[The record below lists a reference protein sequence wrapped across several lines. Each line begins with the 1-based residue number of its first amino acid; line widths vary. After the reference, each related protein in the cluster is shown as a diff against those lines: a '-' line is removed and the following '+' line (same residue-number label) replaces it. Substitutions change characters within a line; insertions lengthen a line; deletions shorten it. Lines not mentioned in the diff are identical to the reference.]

1 MDIKR
6 NKPNYRWG
14 KAVISFAILAGIF
27 LFSRLV
33 ASPVADQQ
41 ISRSQL
47 LLSTVK
53 RGDLQVSVDGYG
65 VLRSN
70 KQRLISAESP
80 ATVADILLRPG
91 AEVQADSVI
100 LQLQDP
106 QLQQELDTATM
117 AVSRQQATVKRGRL
131 ANQREVLAEEAVL
144 AELTAQRDAQ
154 TLRLTATRDLA
165 ARGVIPAI
173 EFQSAELQ
181 ERQLSE
187 RIVLQQK
194 RLQQLKDVANEDL
207 NIATEELN
215 QAKALLQRLEQRVA
229 KLTVRAGIQGVLQRL
244 PVELGQSVTAGQELA
259 LVGSSQDL
267 QALIRVS
274 QSKVEQLRLGQ
285 SAVVNTRRETA
296 KAEVSRITPQVQD
309 GTVEVELRFVD
320 AVPASARP
328 ELNVDAQILTAELN
342 DVLYLERPVN
352 VQSHT
357 SSPLFRYD
365 QDNQQLHITQLL
377 FGDEAGRYLA
387 LQSGATEGETFVVSD
402 MATFADA
409 KTIAVTQ

>member
-6 NKPNYRWG
+6 TKPNNRW
-14 KAVISFAILAGIF
+14 KKPAIAAAVLAG
-27 LFSRLV
+27 LLLVGRLI
-33 ASPVADQQ
+33 ASPAADYQ
-41 ISRSQL
+41 INRSQL
-47 LLSTVK
+47 LLGTVK

-80 ATVADILLRPG
+80 ATVAEILLRPG
-91 AEVQADSVI
+91 AEVLADSVI

-106 QLQQELDTATM
+106 QLQQELDTASM
-117 AVSRQQATVKRGRL
+117 AVSRQQAALKRGQL

-144 AELTAQRDAQ
+144 AELTAQRDTQ
-154 TLRLTATRDLA
+154 KLRLAATRDLA

-187 RIVLQQK
+187 RILLQKQ
-194 RLQQLKDVANEDL
+194 RLQQLKDVATEDL

-215 QAKALLQRLEQRVA
+215 QAKALLERLTQRVA
-229 KLTVRAGIQGVLQRL
+229 KLTVRAGIAGVLQRL

-274 QSKVEQLRLGQ
+274 QSKVEQLRVGQ
-285 SAVVNTRRETA
+285 QAIVNTRRETA
-296 KAEVSRITPQVQD
+296 KAEVSRITPQVQE
-309 GTVEVELRFVD
+309 GTVEVELRFLD
-320 AVPASARP
+320 AVPVSARP
-328 ELNVDAQILTAELN
+328 ELNVDAQIYTADLKN
-342 DVLYLERPVN
+342 VLYLERPVN
-352 VQSHT
+352 VQSHA
-357 SSPLFRYD
+357 SSNLFRYD
-365 QDNQQLHITQLL
+365 QSNQQLQRTALQ
-377 FGDEAGRYLA
+377 FGDEAGRFLA
-387 LQSGATEGETFVVSD
+387 LQTGATEGDTFVLSD

-409 KTIAVTQ
+409 NTIAVKQ

>member
-1 MDIKR
+1 MDIRR
-6 NKPNYRWG
+6 NKPHNHWN
-14 KAVISFAILAGIF
+14 KAAFSMAVLAGIF
-27 LFSRLV
+27 LVSRLI
-33 ASPVADQQ
+33 ASPVADHQ

-47 LLSTVK
+47 MLSTVK

-100 LQLQDP
+100 LLLQDP

-117 AVSRQQATVKRGRL
+117 AVSRQQAAVKRGRL

-173 EFQSAELQ
+173 EFQSAQLQ

-187 RIVLQQK
+187 RIVLQKQ

-285 SAVVNTRRETA
+285 PAIINTRRESV

-309 GTVEVELRFVD
+309 GTVEVELSFVD

-328 ELNVDAQILTAELN
+328 ELNVDAQILTANLN
-342 DVLYLERPVN
+342 NVLYLERPVN

-357 SSPLFRYD
+357 TSQLFRYD
-365 QDNQQLHITQLL
+365 QNKQQLQITPMQ

-409 KTIAVTQ
+409 KTIAVKQ

>member
-6 NKPNYRWG
+6 NKPNNRWT
-14 KAVISFAILAGIF
+14 KAVISFAILASIF

-47 LLSTVK
+47 VLSTVK

-70 KQRLISAESP
+70 KQRLISTESP

-100 LQLQDP
+100 LLLQDP

-144 AELTAQRDAQ
+144 AELTALRDAQ

-285 SAVVNTRRETA
+285 SAIVNTRRENA

-328 ELNVDAQILTAELN
+328 ELNVDAQIFTADLKN
-342 DVLYLERPVN
+342 VLYLERPVN
-352 VQSHT
+352 VQSHA
-357 SSPLFRYD
+357 SSKLFRYD
-365 QDNQQLHITQLL
+365 QNNQQLQSTQLQ

-402 MATFADA
+402 MTTFADA
-409 KTIAVTQ
+409 DSIAVKQ

>member
-6 NKPNYRWG
+6 SPPNNHWKKPAIAV
-14 KAVISFAILAGIF
+14 AVITVMLLVG
-27 LFSRLV
+27 RLI
-33 ASPVADQQ
+33 ASPATDAQ
-41 ISRSQL
+41 INRSQL
-47 LLSTVK
+47 LLGTVK
-53 RGDLQVSVDGYG
+53 RGDLQISVDGYG

-80 ATVADILLRPG
+80 ATVAEILLRPG
-91 AEVQADSVI
+91 AEVMAESVI

-106 QLQQELDTATM
+106 QLQQDLDSASM
-117 AVSRQQATVKRGRL
+117 SVSRQQAALKRGQL

-144 AELTAQRDAQ
+144 AELTAQRDTQ
-154 TLRLTATRDLA
+154 KLRLAATQDLA

-187 RIVLQQK
+187 RITLQKQ
-194 RLQQLKDVANEDL
+194 RLQQLKDVATEDL

-229 KLTVRAGIQGVLQRL
+229 KLTVRAGITGVLQRL

-259 LVGSSQDL
+259 LVGSNQDL

-274 QSKVEQLRLGQ
+274 QSKVEQLRVGQ
-285 SAVVNTRRETA
+285 TAIVNTRRETT
-296 KAEVSRITPQVQD
+296 KAEVSRITPQVQE
-309 GTVEVELRFVD
+309 GTVEVELRFID
-320 AVPASARP
+320 SVPASARP
-328 ELNVDAQILTAELN
+328 ELNVDAQIYTADLKN
-342 DVLYLERPVN
+342 VLYLDRPVN

-357 SSPLFRYD
+357 NGELFRYD
-365 QDNQQLHITQLL
+365 QINQQLQRIPLQ
-377 FGDEAGRYLA
+377 FGDEAGRFLA
-387 LQSGATEGETFVVSD
+387 LSSGANEGDSFVLSD
-402 MATFADA
+402 MSTFGDA
-409 KTIAVTQ
+409 QTIAVKQ

>member
-6 NKPNYRWG
+6 TKPNNRW
-14 KAVISFAILAGIF
+14 KKPAIAVAVLAG
-27 LFSRLV
+27 LLLVGRLI
-33 ASPVADQQ
+33 ASPAADYQ
-41 ISRSQL
+41 INRSQL
-47 LLSTVK
+47 LLGTVK

-80 ATVADILLRPG
+80 ATVAEILLRPG
-91 AEVQADSVI
+91 AEVLADSVI

-106 QLQQELDTATM
+106 QLQQELDTASM
-117 AVSRQQATVKRGRL
+117 AVSRQQAALKRGQL

-144 AELTAQRDAQ
+144 AELTAQRDTQ
-154 TLRLTATRDLA
+154 KLRLAATRDLA

-187 RIVLQQK
+187 RILLQKQ
-194 RLQQLKDVANEDL
+194 RLQQLKDVATEDL

-215 QAKALLQRLEQRVA
+215 QAKALLERLTQRVA
-229 KLTVRAGIQGVLQRL
+229 KLTVRAGITGVLQRL

-274 QSKVEQLRLGQ
+274 QSKVEQLRVGQ
-285 SAVVNTRRETA
+285 QAIVNTRRETA
-296 KAEVSRITPQVQD
+296 KAEVSRITPQVQE
-309 GTVEVELRFVD
+309 GTVEVELRFID

-328 ELNVDAQILTAELN
+328 ELNVDAQIYTADLKN
-342 DVLYLERPVN
+342 VLYLERPVN
-352 VQSHT
+352 VQSHAR
-357 SSPLFRYD
+357 SNLFRYD
-365 QDNQQLHITQLL
+365 QSNQQLQRTALQ
-377 FGDEAGRYLA
+377 FGDEAGRFLA
-387 LQSGATEGETFVVSD
+387 LQTGATEGETFVLSD

-409 KTIAVTQ
+409 NTIAVKQ

>member
-6 NKPNYRWG
+6 TKPNNRW
-14 KAVISFAILAGIF
+14 KKPAIAAAVLASLLLVG
-27 LFSRLV
+27 RLI
-33 ASPVADQQ
+33 ASPAADYQ
-41 ISRSQL
+41 INRGQL
-47 LLSTVK
+47 LLGTVK

-70 KQRLISAESP
+70 KQRLISTESP
-80 ATVADILLRPG
+80 ATVAEILLRPG
-91 AEVQADSVI
+91 AEVLADSVI

-106 QLQQELDTATM
+106 QLQQELDTASM
-117 AVSRQQATVKRGRL
+117 AVSRQQAALKRGQL

-144 AELTAQRDAQ
+144 AELTAQRDTQ
-154 TLRLTATRDLA
+154 KLRLAATQDLA

-187 RIVLQQK
+187 RIQLQQQ
-194 RLQQLKDVANEDL
+194 RLQQLKDVATEDL

-215 QAKALLQRLEQRVA
+215 QAKALLERLEQRVA
-229 KLTVRAGIQGVLQRL
+229 KLTVRAGIAGVLQRL

-274 QSKVEQLRLGQ
+274 QSKVEQLRVGQ
-285 SAVVNTRRETA
+285 QAIVNTRRETA
-296 KAEVSRITPQVQD
+296 KAEVSRITPQVQE
-309 GTVEVELRFVD
+309 GTIEVELRFLD

-328 ELNVDAQILTAELN
+328 ELNVDAQIYTADLKN
-342 DVLYLERPVN
+342 VLYLERPVN
-352 VQSHT
+352 VQSYA
-357 SSPLFRYD
+357 SSNLFRYD
-365 QDNQQLHITQLL
+365 QSNQQLQRTALQ
-377 FGDEAGRYLA
+377 FGDEAGRFLA
-387 LQSGATEGETFVVSD
+387 LQAGATEGDTFVLSD

-409 KTIAVTQ
+409 DTIAVKQ

>member
-6 NKPNYRWG
+6 NKPNNRWS
-14 KAVISFAILAGIF
+14 KAVISFAVLAGIF
-27 LFSRLV
+27 LVSRLV
-33 ASPVADQQ
+33 ASPIADLQ

-47 LLSTVK
+47 VLSTVK

-100 LQLQDP
+100 LLLQDP

-144 AELTAQRDAQ
+144 AELTALRDAQ

-187 RIVLQQK
+187 RIVLQKK

-215 QAKALLQRLEQRVA
+215 QAKVLLQRLEQRVA

-274 QSKVEQLRLGQ
+274 QSKVELLRLGQ
-285 SAVVNTRRETA
+285 SAIVNTRRETA

-328 ELNVDAQILTAELN
+328 ELNVDAQIFTADLKN
-342 DVLYLERPVN
+342 VLYVERPVN

-357 SSPLFRYD
+357 TSQLFRYD
-365 QDNQQLHITQLL
+365 QNNQQLQSTQLQ

-409 KTIAVTQ
+409 KTIAVKQ

>member
-1 MDIKR
+1 MDIKLNRPPNRWR
-6 NKPNYRWG
+6 NPVLIAG
-14 KAVISFAILAGIF
+14 ALASILLIG
-27 LFSRLV
+27 SLV
-33 ASPVADQQ
+33 ASPVADHQ

-47 LLSTVK
+47 LLGTVK

-80 ATVADILLRPG
+80 ATVAEILLRPG
-91 AEVQADSVI
+91 AEVAADSVI

-106 QLQQELDTATM
+106 QLQQELETAEM
-117 AVSRQQATVKRGRL
+117 AVSRQQAALKRGQL

-144 AELTAQRDAQ
+144 AELTAQRDTQ
-154 TLRLTATRDLA
+154 KLRLAATRDLA
-165 ARGVIPAI
+165 QRGVIAAI

-187 RIVLQQK
+187 RIVLQQQ
-194 RLQQLKDVANEDL
+194 RLQQLKEVASEDL
-207 NIATEELN
+207 NIASEELN
-215 QAKALLQRLEQRVA
+215 QAKALQQRLQQRVA
-229 KLTVRAGIQGVLQRL
+229 KLTVRAGIGGVLQRL

-274 QSKVEQLRLGQ
+274 QSKVEQLRVGQ
-285 SAVVNTRRETA
+285 PAIVNTRRETA
-296 KAEVSRITPQVQD
+296 KAEVSRITPQVQE
-309 GTVEVELRFVD
+309 GTIEVELRFID
-320 AVPASARP
+320 SVPTSARP
-328 ELNVDAQILTAELN
+328 ELNVDAQIFTADLKN
-342 DVLYLERPVN
+342 VLYLERPVN
-352 VQSHT
+352 VQSHAST
-357 SSPLFRYD
+357 TLFRYD
-365 QDNQQLHITQLL
+365 TQQQQLEAATLQ

-387 LQSGATEGETFVVSD
+387 LHSGASEGDSFVLSD

-409 KTIAVTQ
+409 KTIAVK

>member
-6 NKPNYRWG
+6 TKPNNRW
-14 KAVISFAILAGIF
+14 KKPAIAVAVLAG
-27 LFSRLV
+27 LLLVGRLI
-33 ASPVADQQ
+33 ASPAADYQ
-41 ISRSQL
+41 INRSQL
-47 LLSTVK
+47 LLGTVK

-80 ATVADILLRPG
+80 ATVAEILLRPG
-91 AEVQADSVI
+91 AEVLADSVI

-106 QLQQELDTATM
+106 QLQQELDTASM
-117 AVSRQQATVKRGRL
+117 AVSRQQAALKRGQL

-144 AELTAQRDAQ
+144 AELTAQRDTQ
-154 TLRLTATRDLA
+154 KLRLAATRDLA

-187 RIVLQQK
+187 RILLQKQ
-194 RLQQLKDVANEDL
+194 RLQQLKDVATEDL

-215 QAKALLQRLEQRVA
+215 QAKALLERLTQRVA
-229 KLTVRAGIQGVLQRL
+229 KLTVRAGIAGVLQRL

-274 QSKVEQLRLGQ
+274 QSKVEQLRVGQ
-285 SAVVNTRRETA
+285 QAIVNTRRETA
-296 KAEVSRITPQVQD
+296 KAEVSRITPQVQE
-309 GTVEVELRFVD
+309 GTVEVELRFLD

-328 ELNVDAQILTAELN
+328 ELNVDAQIYTADLKN
-342 DVLYLERPVN
+342 VLYLERPVN
-352 VQSHT
+352 VQSHA
-357 SSPLFRYD
+357 SSNLFRYD
-365 QDNQQLHITQLL
+365 QSNQQLQRTALQ
-377 FGDEAGRYLA
+377 FGDEAGRFLA
-387 LQSGATEGETFVVSD
+387 LQTGATEGETFVLSD

-409 KTIAVTQ
+409 NTIAVKQ

>member
-6 NKPNYRWG
+6 NKPNYSWG

-144 AELTAQRDAQ
+144 AELTAQRDTQ

>member
-1 MDIKR
+1 MDIRR
-6 NKPNYRWG
+6 NQPNTRW
-14 KAVISFAILAGIF
+14 KKVLISVAAGAGIF

-33 ASPVADQQ
+33 ASPVANDQ
-41 ISRSQL
+41 ISRSQF

-91 AEVQADSVI
+91 AEVQAGSVI
-100 LQLQDP
+100 LQLQDL
-106 QLQQELDTATM
+106 QLQQELDTASM
-117 AVSRQQATVKRGRL
+117 AVSRQHATVKRGQL
-131 ANQREVLAEEAVL
+131 ANQREVLAEESVL

-173 EFQSAELQ
+173 EFQSAQLQ

-187 RIVLQQK
+187 RIALQK
-194 RLQQLKDVANEDL
+194 RRLQQLKDVANEDL

-274 QSKVEQLRLGQ
+274 QSTVEQLRLGQ
-285 SAVVNTRRETA
+285 PAIVNTRRETA

-309 GTVEVELRFVD
+309 GTVEVELRFID

-328 ELNVDAQILTAELN
+328 ELNVDAQIFTAVLKN
-342 DVLYLERPVN
+342 VLYLERPVN

-357 SSPLFRYD
+357 TRTLFRYD
-365 QDNQQLHITQLL
+365 QNIQQLQSTPLQ

-387 LQSGATEGETFVVSD
+387 LQSGAKEGETFVVSD
-402 MATFADA
+402 MTTFADA
-409 KTIAVTQ
+409 NTIAVKL

>member
-1 MDIKR
+1 MDIKL
-6 NKPNYRWG
+6 NKPKQRWKKPAMVVG
-14 KAVISFAILAGIF
+14 ILSALLLVG
-27 LFSRLV
+27 RLI
-33 ASPVADQQ
+33 ASPAADYQ
-41 ISRSQL
+41 INRSQL
-47 LLSTVK
+47 LLGTVK

-80 ATVADILLRPG
+80 ATVAEILLRPG
-91 AEVQADSVI
+91 AEVLADSVI

-106 QLQQELDTATM
+106 QLQQELDTASM
-117 AVSRQQATVKRGRL
+117 AVSRQQAALKRGQL

-144 AELTAQRDAQ
+144 AELTAQRDTQ
-154 TLRLTATRDLA
+154 KLRLAATRDLA

-187 RIVLQQK
+187 RIQLQKQ
-194 RLQQLKDVANEDL
+194 RLQQLKDVATEDL
-207 NIATEELN
+207 HIATEELN
-215 QAKALLQRLEQRVA
+215 QAKALLQRLEQRFA
-229 KLTVRAGIQGVLQRL
+229 KLTVRAGIVGVLQRL

-274 QSKVEQLRLGQ
+274 QSKVEQLRVGQ
-285 SAVVNTRRETA
+285 QAIVNTRRETA
-296 KAEVSRITPQVQD
+296 KAEVSRITPQVQE
-309 GTVEVELRFVD
+309 GTVEVELRFID

-328 ELNVDAQILTAELN
+328 ELNVDAQIYTADLKN
-342 DVLYLERPVN
+342 VLYLERPVN
-352 VQSHT
+352 VQSHA
-357 SSPLFRYD
+357 SSNLFRYD
-365 QDNQQLHITQLL
+365 QNTQQLQQTALQ
-377 FGDEAGRYLA
+377 FGDEAGRFLA
-387 LQSGATEGETFVVSD
+387 LQAGATEGETFVLSD

-409 KTIAVTQ
+409 KTIAVKQ

>member
-6 NKPNYRWG
+6 TKPNNRW
-14 KAVISFAILAGIF
+14 KKPAIAVAVLAG
-27 LFSRLV
+27 LLLVGRLI
-33 ASPVADQQ
+33 ASPAADYQ
-41 ISRSQL
+41 INRSQL
-47 LLSTVK
+47 LLGTVK

-80 ATVADILLRPG
+80 ATVAEILLRPG
-91 AEVQADSVI
+91 AEVLADSVI

-106 QLQQELDTATM
+106 QLQQELDTASM
-117 AVSRQQATVKRGRL
+117 AVSRQQAALKRGQL

-144 AELTAQRDAQ
+144 AELTAQRDTQ
-154 TLRLTATRDLA
+154 KLRLAATRDLA

-187 RIVLQQK
+187 RILLQKQ
-194 RLQQLKDVANEDL
+194 RLQQLKDVATEDL

-215 QAKALLQRLEQRVA
+215 QAKALLERLTQRVA
-229 KLTVRAGIQGVLQRL
+229 KLTVRAGIAGVLQRL

-274 QSKVEQLRLGQ
+274 QSKVEQLRVGQ
-285 SAVVNTRRETA
+285 QAIVNTRRETA
-296 KAEVSRITPQVQD
+296 KAEVSRITPQVQE
-309 GTVEVELRFVD
+309 GTVEVELRFID

-328 ELNVDAQILTAELN
+328 ELNVDAQIYTADLKN
-342 DVLYLERPVN
+342 VLYLERPVN
-352 VQSHT
+352 VQSHA
-357 SSPLFRYD
+357 SSNLFRYD
-365 QDNQQLHITQLL
+365 QSNQQLQRTALQ
-377 FGDEAGRYLA
+377 FGDEAGRFLA
-387 LQSGATEGETFVVSD
+387 LQTGATEGETFVLSD

-409 KTIAVTQ
+409 NTIAVKQ

>member
-1 MDIKR
+1 MDIRR
-6 NKPNYRWG
+6 NKPHNHWN
-14 KAVISFAILAGIF
+14 KAAFSMAVLAGIF
-27 LFSRLV
+27 LVSRLI
-33 ASPVADQQ
+33 ASPVADHQ

-409 KTIAVTQ
+409 KTIAVKQ

>member
-1 MDIKR
+1 MDIKL
-6 NKPNYRWG
+6 NKSKQRW
-14 KAVISFAILAGIF
+14 KQPAIAVGILSG
-27 LFSRLV
+27 LLLVGRLI

-41 ISRSQL
+41 VNRSQL

-70 KQRLISAESP
+70 RQRLISAESP
-80 ATVADILLRPG
+80 ATVAEILLRPG

-106 QLQQELDTATM
+106 QLQQELDTASM
-117 AVSRQQATVKRGRL
+117 AVSRQRAALKRGQL
-131 ANQREVLAEEAVL
+131 ANQREILAEEAVL
-144 AELTAQRDAQ
+144 AELTAQRDTQ
-154 TLRLTATRDLA
+154 KLRLAANRDLA

-173 EFQSAELQ
+173 EYQSAELQ

-187 RIVLQQK
+187 RIILQKQ
-194 RLQQLKDVANEDL
+194 RLQQLKDVATEDL

-229 KLTVRAGIQGVLQRL
+229 KLTVRAGIEGVLQRL

-259 LVGSSQDL
+259 LVGSRQDL

-285 SAVVNTRRETA
+285 PAMVNTRRETA

-328 ELNVDAQILTAELN
+328 ELNVDAQIFTADLKN
-342 DVLYLERPVN
+342 VLYLERPVN
-352 VQSHT
+352 VQSHA
-357 SSPLFRYD
+357 SSKLFRYD
-365 QDNQQLHITQLL
+365 QNNQQLQSTQLQ

-387 LQSGATEGETFVVSD
+387 LQSGTTEGETFVVSD
-402 MATFADA
+402 MTTFADA
-409 KTIAVTQ
+409 DSIAVKQ

>member
-1 MDIKR
+1 MDIKL
-6 NKPNYRWG
+6 NKSKQRW
-14 KAVISFAILAGIF
+14 KQPAIAVGILSG
-27 LFSRLV
+27 LLLVGRLIV
-33 ASPVADQQ
+33 SPVADQQ
-41 ISRSQL
+41 VNRSQL

-70 KQRLISAESP
+70 RQRLISAESP
-80 ATVADILLRPG
+80 ATVAEILLRPG

-106 QLQQELDTATM
+106 QLQQELDTASM
-117 AVSRQQATVKRGRL
+117 AVSRQRAALKRGQL
-131 ANQREVLAEEAVL
+131 ANQREILAEEAVL
-144 AELTAQRDAQ
+144 AELTAQRDTQ
-154 TLRLTATRDLA
+154 KLRLAANRDLA

-173 EFQSAELQ
+173 EYQSAELQ

-187 RIVLQQK
+187 RIILQKQ
-194 RLQQLKDVANEDL
+194 RLQQLKDVATEDL

-229 KLTVRAGIQGVLQRL
+229 KLTVRAGIEGVLQRL

-259 LVGSSQDL
+259 LVGSRQDL

-285 SAVVNTRRETA
+285 PAMVNTRRETA

-328 ELNVDAQILTAELN
+328 ELNVDAQIFTADLKN
-342 DVLYLERPVN
+342 VLYLERPVN
-352 VQSHT
+352 VQSHA
-357 SSPLFRYD
+357 SSKLFRYD
-365 QDNQQLHITQLL
+365 QNNQQLQSTQLQ

-387 LQSGATEGETFVVSD
+387 LQSGTTEGETFVVSD
-402 MATFADA
+402 MTTFADA
-409 KTIAVTQ
+409 DSIAVKQ

>member
-144 AELTAQRDAQ
+144 AELTAQRDTQ

>member
-144 AELTAQRDAQ
+144 AELTAQRDTQ

-296 KAEVSRITPQVQD
+296 KAEVSRITPQVQE

>member
-80 ATVADILLRPG
+80 ATVADILLLPG

-144 AELTAQRDAQ
+144 AELTAQRDTQ

-296 KAEVSRITPQVQD
+296 KAEVSRITPQVQE

>member
-144 AELTAQRDAQ
+144 AELTAQRDTQ

-229 KLTVRAGIQGVLQRL
+229 KLTVRAGIEGVLQRL

-259 LVGSSQDL
+259 LVGSRQDL

-285 SAVVNTRRETA
+285 PAIVNTRRETA

-320 AVPASARP
+320 ALPASARP
-328 ELNVDAQILTAELN
+328 ELNVDAQIFTADLKN
-342 DVLYLERPVN
+342 VLYLERPVN
-352 VQSHT
+352 VQSHA
-357 SSPLFRYD
+357 SSQLFRYD
-365 QDNQQLHITQLL
+365 QNNQQLQSKRLQ

-402 MATFADA
+402 MTTFADA
-409 KTIAVTQ
+409 DSIAVKQ

>member
-1 MDIKR
+1 MDVKL
-6 NKPNYRWG
+6 NKSKQRW
-14 KAVISFAILAGIF
+14 KQPAIAVGILSG
-27 LFSRLV
+27 LLLVGRLI

-41 ISRSQL
+41 VNRSQL

-70 KQRLISAESP
+70 RQRLISAESP
-80 ATVADILLRPG
+80 ATVAEILLRPG
-91 AEVQADSVI
+91 AEVLADSVI

-106 QLQQELDTATM
+106 QLQQELDTASM
-117 AVSRQQATVKRGRL
+117 AVSRQRAALKRGQL
-131 ANQREVLAEEAVL
+131 ANQREILAEEAVL
-144 AELTAQRDAQ
+144 AELTAQRDTQ
-154 TLRLTATRDLA
+154 KLRLAANRDLA

-173 EFQSAELQ
+173 EYQSAELQ

-187 RIVLQQK
+187 RIILQKQ
-194 RLQQLKDVANEDL
+194 RLQQLKDVATEDL

-229 KLTVRAGIQGVLQRL
+229 KLTVRAGIEGVLQRL

-259 LVGSSQDL
+259 LVGSRQDL

-285 SAVVNTRRETA
+285 PAIVNTRRETA
-296 KAEVSRITPQVQD
+296 EAEVSRITPQVQD

-328 ELNVDAQILTAELN
+328 ELNVDAQIFTADLKN
-342 DVLYLERPVN
+342 VLYLERPVN
-352 VQSHT
+352 VQSHA
-357 SSPLFRYD
+357 SSKLFRYD
-365 QDNQQLHITQLL
+365 QNNQQLQSTQLQ

-387 LQSGATEGETFVVSD
+387 LQSGATEGEIFVVSD
-402 MATFADA
+402 MTTFADA
-409 KTIAVTQ
+409 DSIAVKQ

>member
-6 NKPNYRWG
+6 TKPNSRW
-14 KAVISFAILAGIF
+14 KKPTLAVAIIATLVLVG
-27 LFSRLV
+27 RLI
-33 ASPVADQQ
+33 ASPAADYQ
-41 ISRSQL
+41 INRSQL
-47 LLSTVK
+47 ILGTVK

-70 KQRLISAESP
+70 KQRLISAESS

-91 AEVQADSVI
+91 AEVLADSVI

-106 QLQQELDTATM
+106 QLQQELDTASM
-117 AVSRQQATVKRGRL
+117 AVSRQQAALKRGQL

-144 AELTAQRDAQ
+144 AELTAQRDTQ
-154 TLRLTATRDLA
+154 KLRLAANRDLA

-173 EFQSAELQ
+173 EYQSAELQ

-187 RIVLQQK
+187 RIQLQKQ
-194 RLQQLKDVANEDL
+194 RLQQLKDVATEDL

-229 KLTVRAGIQGVLQRL
+229 KLTVRAGIEGVLQRL
-244 PVELGQSVTAGQELA
+244 PIELGQSVTAGQELA
-259 LVGSSQDL
+259 LVGSRQDL

-274 QSKVEQLRLGQ
+274 QSKVEQLHVGQ
-285 SAVVNTRRETA
+285 PAVVNTRRETA

-328 ELNVDAQILTAELN
+328 ELNVDAQIFTADLK

-357 SSPLFRYD
+357 SSKLFRYH
-365 QDNQQLHITQLL
+365 QNNQQLQSTQLQ

-402 MATFADA
+402 MTTFADVDA
-409 KTIAVTQ
+409 IAVKQ

>member
-357 SSPLFRYD
+357 SSPLFRYH
-365 QDNQQLHITQLL
+365 QDNQQLHITQLQ

>member
-6 NKPNYRWG
+6 TKPNSRW
-14 KAVISFAILAGIF
+14 KKPTLAVAIIATLLLVG
-27 LFSRLV
+27 RLI
-33 ASPVADQQ
+33 ASPVADYQ
-41 ISRSQL
+41 INRSQL
-47 LLSTVK
+47 ILGTVK

-70 KQRLISAESP
+70 KQRLISAESS

-91 AEVQADSVI
+91 AEVLADSVI

-106 QLQQELDTATM
+106 QLQQDLDTASM
-117 AVSRQQATVKRGRL
+117 AVSRQQAALKRGQL

-144 AELTAQRDAQ
+144 AELTAQRDTQ
-154 TLRLTATRDLA
+154 KLRLAANRDLA

-173 EFQSAELQ
+173 EYQSAELQ

-187 RIVLQQK
+187 RIQLQKQ
-194 RLQQLKDVANEDL
+194 RLQQLKDVATEDL

-229 KLTVRAGIQGVLQRL
+229 KLTVRAGIEGVLQRL
-244 PVELGQSVTAGQELA
+244 PIELGQSVTAGQELA
-259 LVGSSQDL
+259 LVGSRQDL

-285 SAVVNTRRETA
+285 AAIVNTRRETA

-320 AVPASARP
+320 AVPTSARP
-328 ELNVDAQILTAELN
+328 ELNVDAQIFTAELKN
-342 DVLYLERPVN
+342 VLYLERPVN
-352 VQSHT
+352 VQSHA
-357 SSPLFRYD
+357 SSKLFRYD
-365 QDNQQLHITQLL
+365 QTNQQLRSTQLQ

-387 LQSGATEGETFVVSD
+387 LQSGAAEGETFVVSD

-409 KTIAVTQ
+409 ASIAVKQ

>member
-1 MDIKR
+1 MDIKL
-6 NKPNYRWG
+6 NKSKQRW
-14 KAVISFAILAGIF
+14 KQPAIAVGILSG
-27 LFSRLV
+27 LLLVGRLI

-41 ISRSQL
+41 VNRSQL

-70 KQRLISAESP
+70 RQRLISAESP
-80 ATVADILLRPG
+80 ATVAEILLRPG
-91 AEVQADSVI
+91 AEVLADSVI

-106 QLQQELDTATM
+106 QLQQELDTASM
-117 AVSRQQATVKRGRL
+117 AVSRQRAALKRGQL
-131 ANQREVLAEEAVL
+131 ANQREILAEEAVL
-144 AELTAQRDAQ
+144 AELTAQRDTQ
-154 TLRLTATRDLA
+154 KLRLAANRDLA

-173 EFQSAELQ
+173 EYQSAELQ

-187 RIVLQQK
+187 RIVLQKK
-194 RLQQLKDVANEDL
+194 RLQQLKDVATEDL

-229 KLTVRAGIQGVLQRL
+229 KLTVRAGIEGVLQRL

-259 LVGSSQDL
+259 LVGSRQDL

-285 SAVVNTRRETA
+285 PAIVNTRRETA

-320 AVPASARP
+320 ALPASARP
-328 ELNVDAQILTAELN
+328 ELNVDAQIFTADLKN
-342 DVLYLERPVN
+342 VLYLERPVN
-352 VQSHT
+352 VQSHA
-357 SSPLFRYD
+357 SSQLFRYD
-365 QDNQQLHITQLL
+365 QNNQQLQSKRLQ

-402 MATFADA
+402 MTTFADA
-409 KTIAVTQ
+409 DSIAVKQ

>member
-6 NKPNYRWG
+6 NKPNNRWS
-14 KAVISFAILAGIF
+14 KAVISFAVLAGIF
-27 LFSRLV
+27 LVSRLV

-47 LLSTVK
+47 VLSTVK

-100 LQLQDP
+100 LLLQDP

-144 AELTAQRDAQ
+144 AELTALRDAQ

-187 RIVLQQK
+187 RIVLQKK

-215 QAKALLQRLEQRVA
+215 QAKVLLQRLEQRVA

-285 SAVVNTRRETA
+285 SAIVNTRRETA

-328 ELNVDAQILTAELN
+328 ELNVDAQIFTADLKN
-342 DVLYLERPVN
+342 VLYLERPVN

-365 QDNQQLHITQLL
+365 QNNQQLQSTQLQ

-409 KTIAVTQ
+409 KTIAVKQ

>member
-6 NKPNYRWG
+6 NKPNNRWT
-14 KAVISFAILAGIF
+14 KAVISFAILASIF

-47 LLSTVK
+47 VLSTVK

-70 KQRLISAESP
+70 KQRLISTESP

-100 LQLQDP
+100 LLLQDP

-117 AVSRQQATVKRGRL
+117 AVSRQQATVTRGRL
-131 ANQREVLAEEAVL
+131 ATQREVLAEEAVL
-144 AELTAQRDAQ
+144 AELTAQRDTQ

>member
-6 NKPNYRWG
+6 NKPNYRWS

-144 AELTAQRDAQ
+144 AELTALRDAQ

-187 RIVLQQK
+187 RIVLQKK

-285 SAVVNTRRETA
+285 SAIVNTRRETA

-328 ELNVDAQILTAELN
+328 ELNVDAQIFTADLKN
-342 DVLYLERPVN
+342 VLYLERPVN
-352 VQSHT
+352 VHSHT
-357 SSPLFRYD
+357 ASQLFRYD
-365 QDNQQLHITQLL
+365 QNKQQLQITPMQ

-409 KTIAVTQ
+409 KTIAVKQ